1 MHGLIKILIK
11 SLIGFMAIVASVL
24 IIMIAL
30 DIRYPSEL
38 SKEFIESKYLLEFS
52 EFREVDGVDIH
63 FTDEGEGPT
72 LLLLHANYA
81 NLIDWEPWVNQLKN
95 HFRVIRI
102 DIPGHGLTE
111 ADPKNDYSMERTVF
125 LIQELLNQL
134 KVEKLNIAGASL
146 GGTIGL
152 HYARRNPEKMVNLIL
167 VSPGALN
174 PRVRGRIK
182 PVKLP
187 KPFELVAYITP
198 KAITKALLKGGF
210 GDPNNMTDELVT
222 RWHDLLI
229 RKGQRD
235 AQIARV
241 NQYVSGDIDQVLS
254 GIKSPALIMW
264 GKKNNVVPVALA
276 HEMKNM
282 MVNSSNI
289 EMIIYEEGG
298 HQLVQELG
306 LQTGQ
311 DALEYLMDFYGD
323 KK

>member
-1 MHGLIKILIK
+1 MHILIKILIK
-11 SLIGFMAIVASVL
+11 CFIGFAAIVASVL
-24 IIMIAL
+24 TIMVTL

-38 SKEFIESKYLLEFS
+38 SKEVIESKYLLEFS
-52 EFREVDGVDIH
+52 EFKEIDAVNIH
-63 FTDEGEGPT
+63 FTDEGEGPVI
-72 LLLLHANYA
+72 LLLHANYA
-81 NLIDWEPWVNQLKN
+81 NLIDWEPWVKQLKRN
-95 HFRVIRI
+95 FRVIRI

-111 ADPKNDYSMERTVF
+111 ADSTNDYSMERTVF
-125 LIQELLNQL
+125 LIQELLEEL
-134 KVEKLNIAGASL
+134 EIEKLSIAGASL

-152 HYARRNPEKMVNLIL
+152 HYARHNPKKIENLIL

-174 PRVRGRIK
+174 PRVRGRVE

-187 KPFELVAYITP
+187 KPFELIAYITP
-198 KAITKALLKGGF
+198 RAITKALLEGGF
-210 GDPNNMTDELVT
+210 GDSENVTGELIE

-229 RKGQRD
+229 REGQRD

-241 NQYVSGDIDQVLS
+241 NQYVSGDIDQILNE
-254 GIKSPALIMW
+254 IKSPALIMW

-276 HEMKNM
+276 YEMKNM
-282 MVNSSNI
+282 MNNSSNI
-289 EMIIYEEGG
+289 EMIIYETGG

-311 DALEYLMDFYGD
+311 DALKYLMDFYGD